1 MIDFNELKSQVN
13 SAVNN
18 EPWDNADADQIDAI
32 ASTIK
37 DLPGF
42 NLSKGDDL
50 DSVDE
55 DVFWDIVEKILDGK
69 DYDIES
75 TEDWRAEE

>member
-1 MIDFNELKSQVN
+1 MIDYNELKSEVN

-18 EPWDNADADQIDAI
+18 EPQDNADADQIDAI

-42 NLSKGDDL
+42 NLSEGDNL

-55 DVFWDIVEKILDGK
+55 DVFWDIVEAILDGK
-69 DYDIES
+69 DYN
-75 TEDWRAEE
+75 TAADWRAE